1 MNDIESVR
9 FTIDDFDRIWAKRSR
24 LFKTCDISEADP
36 CFDYHTTRHK
46 NNYFK
51 QGNWNDPVISD
62 FMSLLFDLDI
72 DEIKQINNVR
82 IQRLSPNVD
91 ESRYIIQ
98 NDIDVYVLSQY
109 KSRGS
114 IQSFVATNLG
124 RQIHI
129 YEFTRLLIDLGLEVL

>member
-1 MNDIESVR
+1 MNDIESSN
-9 FTIDDFDRIWAKRSR
+9 FTEEDFNRIWAERSK
-24 LFKTCDISEADP
+24 LFETCDISEADP

-72 DEIKQINNVR
+72 DEIKKINNVR
-82 IQRLSPNVD
+82 IQRLAPNVN

-98 NDIDVYVLSQY
+98 NDLDVYVLSQY
-109 KSRGS
+109 KSRGN
-114 IQSFVATNLG
+114 IQSFVATDLG

-129 YEFTRLLIDLGLEVL
+129 YEFTQLLIDLGLEVL

>member
-9 FTIDDFDRIWAKRSR
+9 FTTDDFDKIWAKRSKR
-24 LFKTCDISEADP
+24 FKTCDRSEADP
-36 CFDYHTTRHK
+36 CFDYYTTRHK

-51 QGNWNDPVISD
+51 QGNWNDPAISD

-82 IQRLSPNVD
+82 IQRLAPNVD

-109 KSRGS
+109 KSQGN
-114 IQSFVATNLG
+114 IKSFVATDLG
-124 RQIHI
+124 TQIHVF
-129 YEFTRLLIDLGLEVL
+129 EFVRLLIDLGLERL